1 MGFDKTQSKEVDL
14 DSTDRLPILQGVS
27 IDEDVEDDAVRME
40 HQANTAVIPALA
52 GTDLRVTSTGIDL
65 PSLAESVRSVEERIA
80 RQNAD
85 YEALNRLYEKTRD
98 AQLAAG
104 TRADELATQ
113 LTAAQSALAVE
124 QHRAREMQRT
134 VTETNAATEQIRTR
148 VEEALRDSERAQTEA
163 RTLREALAAR
173 DNTIAQ
179 VLHSLGERD
188 TQLSA
193 LQREHAKIVPDLE
206 LRSQASVQLQ
216 SELKTARERADA
228 LAQDLKGSR
237 QSIADLTARLAR
249 GETEINS
256 NRREIGAARAQAESY
271 LETLRSRAWRG
282 EFNRNLFLEWDE
294 KMETARSSHTALA
307 AECDRLKAATLSLNA
322 KLAEQNETI
331 AKFAESKAG
340 DAAAL
345 AQRAQELETAQRAR
359 AELTAKIGAL
369 EIEQKRV
376 QEALANEQKRLHEAL
391 AGRDADVAKARAQEA
406 AETQRI
412 QALLTA
418 AESRHAELQQRL
430 GELESEAKLHEEE
443 MAVLMAHLTEARRP
457 IQSFQADVKRLT
469 EELAAKSESVDQ
481 LTEENRSLRANLERT
496 RGALEERELLIRRLE
511 RSASNSANVLGR
523 LQTSIERLGATP
535 AGSAGAAP
543 TVEFTAEL
551 VRIDGDR
558 HMSFPLGRRTRIGRA
573 PGCELQIDSQS
584 VSRNHAMILKG
595 ARELIVEDL
604 NSTNGVLLNGRRISR
619 NLLTDGD
626 LLTIG
631 EIQFRCVL
639 KPNPRAAEVTEGATQ
654 SPGTAS
660 ISGIRA
666 APDFAKSD
674 AAKGE
679 VVKGEA
685 ATSDAAA
692 ERSEASIADASSA
705 EASAKAAAA
714 KSEGSREPAPKDVGS
729 KEGKKGK
736 GEKGEGSKSEGS
748 SKGF

>member
-14 DSTDRLPILQGVS
+14 DRTDKLPILKIAVEEE
-27 IDEDVEDDAVRME
+27 IEDDSVRLE
-40 HQANTAVIPALA
+40 HSQSNTAVIPAV
-52 GTDLRVTSTGIDL
+52 GTDLRVTSTGVDL

-85 YEALNRLYEKTRD
+85 YDALNRLYEKTRD

-104 TRADELATQ
+104 TRADELTTQ
-113 LTAAQSALAVE
+113 LSAAQSALAVE
-124 QHRAREMQRT
+124 QHRIREMQRS
-134 VTETNAATEQIRTR
+134 VSEANSSTEQIRVR

-163 RTLREALAAR
+163 RTLRDALIAR

-188 TQLSA
+188 AQLSA

-206 LRSQASVQLQ
+206 SRSQASVKL
-216 SELKTARERADA
+216 ETDLKTSRARADG
-228 LAQDLKGSR
+228 LAADLKASR
-237 QSIADLTARLAR
+237 QSVTDLADRVARR
-249 GETEINS
+249 ESEINS

-282 EFNRNLFLEWDE
+282 NFNQSLFLEWDE
-294 KMETARSSHTALA
+294 KMERARSGETALK
-307 AECDRLKAATLSLNA
+307 AECERLEASRVSLNA
-322 KLAEQNETI
+322 KLIEQNETI
-331 AKFAESKAG
+331 ARLGESKAG

-345 AQRAQELETAQRAR
+345 SQRAQELESAQRAR
-359 AELTAKIGAL
+359 AELVAKVEAL
-369 EIEQKRV
+369 ET
-376 QEALANEQKRLHEAL
+376 EQKRLRSEMAGHEAE
-391 AGRDADVAKARAQEA
+391 VAEARAKEA

-412 QALLTA
+412 KDLLA
-418 AESRHAELQQRL
+418 SAESRHAELEQRHK
-430 GELESEAKLHEEE
+430 ELEGEGKLHEEE

-457 IQSFQADVKRLT
+457 IQSFQEDVKRLT
-469 EELAAKSESVDQ
+469 EELASKSESVDQ
-481 LTEENRSLRANLERT
+481 LTEDNRSLRATLERT

-523 LQTSIERLGATP
+523 LQTSIERLGSTP
-535 AGSAGAAP
+535 AGSGGAAP

-626 LLTIG
+626 LLAIG

-639 KPNPRAAEVTEGATQ
+639 KPNPRSAEVTEGSTQ
-654 SPGTAS
+654 APSSTS
-660 ISGIRA
+660 NSGIRP
-666 APDFAKSD
+666 APDFSKSD
-674 AAKGE
+674 VSRRENAKAEAAKEASRSGAANAE
-679 VVKGEA
+679 AQRPEAAGGEA
-685 ATSDAAA
+685 PEEPSAGDEGPTS
-692 ERSEASIADASSA
+692 EKAD
-705 EASAKAAAA
+705 EK
-714 KSEGSREPAPKDVGS
+714 KG
-729 KEGKKGK
+729 GKKGK
-736 GEKGEGSKSEGS
+736 G
-748 SKGF
+748 F